1 MTPVQPRSGQRPAA
15 RQPFRAAVPGCRVE
29 RQGRSKAACA
39 PPSVFGASWWG
50 MSNYWAMKASAI
62 NRLRRVRRR
71 LPSSTTTSSPGNLA
85 GSPMARRAASLVHSW
100 LPGVLAASCGQ
111 FTSRIVSGSRRSARR
126 SGVIS
131 HVALLRKTWQKGRPA
146 GWRPCE
152 QRSTRTLDPST
163 GVV

>member
-1 MTPVQPRSGQRPAA
+1 MTPVQPRLGQRPAA

-50 MSNYWAMKASAI
+50 MSKHWAMKASAI

-71 LPSSTTTSSPGNLA
+71 LPSSTTSTSLGNLA
-85 GSPMARRAASLVHSW
+85 GSPMARAATPLAHPW

-111 FTSRIVSGSRRSARR
+111 FTSGSASGSPRSARR
-126 SGVIS
+126 SVVHS
-131 HVALLRKTWQKGRPA
+131 HRAVLRSTWQKGRLA
-146 GWRPCE
+146 GSRVCE
-152 QRSTRTLDPST
+152 QRSTRTLDPSA